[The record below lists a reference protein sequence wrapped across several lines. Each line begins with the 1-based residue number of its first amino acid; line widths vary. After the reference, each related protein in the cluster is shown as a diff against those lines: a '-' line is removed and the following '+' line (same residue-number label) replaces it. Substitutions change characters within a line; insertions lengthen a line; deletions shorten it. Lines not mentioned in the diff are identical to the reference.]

1 MVKGRSLGV
10 GTGGPEMKLEGI
22 PESRKSLTFRAPALD
37 NKLPVSR
44 FVARTRALDLAALCR
59 DKDRGSVAIRTLRR
73 ISELDKEPK

>member
-10 GTGGPEMKLEGI
+10 GTGGHEMKLEGI

-37 NKLPVSR
+37 NKLSVSR
-44 FVARTRALDLAALCR
+44 FVARTRALDLAATR
-59 DKDRGSVAIRTLRR
+59 SEKDRGSVAIRTLRR